1 MFIDVK
7 DLLSKYS
14 LEQLNKTADEYF
26 STQFDNPYF
35 LNKPFASIDETPIL
49 LSHLAAALIML
60 EVFHGCQV
68 LDFGAGAGWTSRML
82 AQTGCKVIS
91 CDVSPAV
98 LNISKRA
105 HLRAGDSIP
114 NSSIE
119 YLEFDG
125 YELQI
130 PDGSIDRILC
140 MDAFHHVVNQ
150 EQLMREFVRVLVP
163 GGLLVFSEPGPAH
176 SATPQSQSEMR
187 TFAVVEQD
195 FNVDELNTI
204 ALKVGFVKGDAALYS
219 PVPTVVPISSVEE
232 ILATDLSLMGAS
244 TRAFHINHRLVRF
257 HKSGNRTED
266 SRRRDGLS
274 ASIEVV
280 SESNLEIKL
289 RISNVGRLRWLPSG
303 DLVGSVNL
311 GCHLLTEN
319 HEMLDFE
326 FKRFP
331 ISTTPVEPGGSVAIS
346 IPFEALQHDGGHIQF
361 DLVAEQVA
369 WLSWDGFSGP
379 VISAK

>member
-1 MFIDVK
+1 MFINVE
-7 DLLSKYS
+7 DLLAKYS
-14 LEQLNKTADEYF
+14 LEQLNRTADEYF
-26 STQFDNPYF
+26 STQSDNPYF

-49 LSHLAAALIML
+49 LSHLAAALTML
-60 EVFHGCQV
+60 EAFHSCRV

-82 AQTGCKVIS
+82 AQTGCKVVS

-105 HLRAGDSIP
+105 HLRAGESVPD
-114 NSSIE
+114 NSIE
-119 YLEFDG
+119 YLEFNG

-150 EQLMREFVRVLVP
+150 EQLMSEFARVLVP
-163 GGLLVFSEPGPAH
+163 GGLLVFSEPGPEH

-187 TFAVVEQD
+187 TYTVVEQD
-195 FNVDELNTI
+195 FNVNELNEI

-219 PVPTVVPISSVEE
+219 PVPTIVPLGSVEE
-232 ILATDLSLMGAS
+232 LLASDLSLMGAS

-257 HKSGNRTED
+257 HKSGDRAED

-274 ASIEVV
+274 ATIEIT
-280 SESNLEIKL
+280 SESKSEIEL
-289 RISNVGRLRWLPSG
+289 LITNVGRLRWLPSG
-303 DLVGSVNL
+303 DQVGSVNL

-319 HEMLDFE
+319 QEMLDFE

-331 ISTTPVEPGGSVAIS
+331 ISTTPVGPGDSVAIS
-346 IPFEALQHDGGHIQF
+346 IPFGALQHNGGYIQF

>member
-7 DLLSKYS
+7 DLLTKYS
-14 LEQLNKTADEYF
+14 LDELNKTADEYF
-26 STQFDNPYF
+26 STQVDNPYF

-49 LSHLAAALIML
+49 LSHFAAALLML
-60 EVFHGCQV
+60 EAFHSCRV

-98 LNISKRA
+98 LKISQRA

-114 NSSIE
+114 NDSIE

-125 YELQI
+125 YALKI
-130 PDGSIDRILC
+130 PDGSVDRILC

-150 EQLMREFVRVLVP
+150 EQLMSEFARVLVP
-163 GGLLVFSEPGPAH
+163 GGLLVFSEPGPEH

-187 TFAVVEQD
+187 TYTVVEQD
-195 FNVDELNTI
+195 FNVNELNTI

-219 PVPTVVPISSVEE
+219 PVPTIVPIDSVEE
-232 ILATDLSLMGAS
+232 RLTNDLDLMGAS
-244 TRAFHINHRLVRF
+244 TRAFHLNHRLVRF
-257 HKSGNRTED
+257 HKTGDRSED

-274 ASIEVV
+274 ATIEVL
-280 SESNLEIKL
+280 SEDNSEIKL
-289 RISNVGRLRWLPSG
+289 RITNVGRLRWLPSG
-303 DLVGSVNL
+303 EQVGSVNL
-311 GCHLLTEN
+311 GCHLLAEN

-331 ISTTPVEPGGSVAIS
+331 ISTSAVELGGSVDIS
-346 IPFEALQHDGGHIQF
+346 IPFDALKNSGGLVQF

-379 VISAK
+379 VITAK

>member
-1 MFIDVK
+1 MYINVN
-7 DLLSKYS
+7 DLLTKYS
-14 LEQLNKTADEYF
+14 IDELNQTANDYF
-26 STQFDNPYF
+26 SSQIDNPYF

-60 EVFHGCQV
+60 EAFHGCRV

-82 AQTGCKVIS
+82 AQTGCKVVS
-91 CDVSPAV
+91 CDVSPVV

-114 NSSIE
+114 NDSIE

-125 YELQI
+125 YELKI

-150 EQLMREFVRVLVP
+150 EQLLDEFARVLVP
-163 GGLLVFSEPGPAH
+163 GGLLVFSEPGPDH

-187 TFAVVEQD
+187 TYKVVEQD
-195 FNVDELNTI
+195 FNVNELNKI
-204 ALKVGFVKGDAALYS
+204 ALKVGFAQGDAALYS
-219 PVPTVVPISSVEE
+219 PVPTIVPLCSVEE
-232 ILATDLSLMGAS
+232 MLTNDLSLMGES

-257 HKSGNRTED
+257 HKSGERVED

-274 ASIEVV
+274 ATIDVL
-280 SESNLEIKL
+280 SESSSEIKL
-289 RISNVGRLRWLPSG
+289 RITNTGRLRWLPSG
-303 DLVGSVNL
+303 DQVGSVNL
-311 GCHLLTEN
+311 GCHLLAKN
-319 HEMLDFE
+319 QEMLDFE

-331 ISTTPVEPGGSVAIS
+331 ISTSPIEPGGSVAIS
-346 IPFEALQHDGGHIQF
+346 IPFGQLQHSGDLIQF
-361 DLVAEQVA
+361 DIVSEQVA
-369 WLSWDGFSGP
+369 WLSWNGFSGP
-379 VISAK
+379 VIATK

>member
-7 DLLSKYS
+7 DLISKYS
-14 LEQLNKTADEYF
+14 LEQLSTTADEYF
-26 STQFDNPYF
+26 SSQSDNPYF
-35 LNKPFASIDETPIL
+35 LNKPFASIDETPML
-49 LSHLAAALIML
+49 LAHFAAALSLL
-60 EVFHGCQV
+60 EAFHSCRV
-68 LDFGAGAGWTSRML
+68 LDFGAGTGWTSRMI

-114 NSSIE
+114 NNSIE

-125 YELQI
+125 YVLKI

-140 MDAFHHVVNQ
+140 MDAFHHVINQ
-150 EQLMREFVRVLVP
+150 EHLMSEFARVLVP

-176 SATPQSQSEMR
+176 STTPQSQSEMR
-187 TFAVVEQD
+187 TFTVVEQD
-195 FNVDELNTI
+195 FSVNELNTI
-204 ALKVGFVKGDAALYS
+204 AVRVGFVQGDAALYS
-219 PVPTVVPISSVEE
+219 PIPTIVPIGSVEE
-232 ILATDLSLMGAS
+232 MLTNDLGLMCAS

-257 HKSGNRTED
+257 HKSGLRVED

-274 ASIEVV
+274 ANIDVLSRTN
-280 SESNLEIKL
+280 SEICL
-289 RISNVGRLRWLPSG
+289 RITNVGRLCWLPSG
-303 DLVGSVNL
+303 DEVGSVNL
-311 GCHLLTEN
+311 GCHLLTESN
-319 HEMLDFE
+319 EMLDFE

-331 ISTTPVEPGGSVAIS
+331 ISTTPVEPGDSVDLS
-346 IPFEALQHDGGHIQF
+346 IPFEALENNGGNIQF
-361 DLVAEQVA
+361 DLVAEHVA

-379 VISAK
+379 IISAE